1 MNHASR
7 THEYFRKAEEADA
20 AVQALREQA
29 KELEAK
35 LAADIAELEAEA
47 EYRNAQAEMALLL
60 ADVASV
66 LRDVDTRN
74 LSEGKR
80 VRVQGVRKR
89 VFQALGVSP

>member
-1 MNHASR
+1 MTHAR
-7 THEYFRKAEEADA
+7 ITHDVFARIEE
-20 AVQALREQA
+20 
-29 KELEAK
+29 
-35 LAADIAELEAEA
+35 
-47 EYRNAQAEMALLL
+47 AQAELAEIAEREADIRSKLERAQAEADMALLL

-89 VFQALGVSP
+89 VFQALGVTP

>member
-1 MNHASR
+1 MSH
-7 THEYFRKAEEADA
+7 A
-20 AVQALREQA
+20 AVTHDVFRRIE
-29 KELEAK
+29 E
-35 LAADIAELEAEA
+35 
-47 EYRNAQAEMALLL
+47 AQAELAEIAEREADIRSKLERAQAEADMALLL

-89 VFQALGVSP
+89 VFQALGVTP

>member
-1 MNHASR
+1 MSHASR
-7 THEYFRKAEEADA
+7 THEVFRRIEEAEVELA
-20 AVQALREQA
+20 EIAKRE
-29 KELEAK
+29 
-35 LAADIAELEAEA
+35 ADIRSKLERAQAE
-47 EYRNAQAEMALLL
+47 AEMALLL

-89 VFQALGVSP
+89 VFQALGVGA

>member
-1 MNHASR
+1 MSFIAKSHDAFQR
-7 THEYFRKAEEADA
+7 IEEANA
-20 AVQALREQA
+20 ELAEIAKRE
-29 KELEAK
+29 
-35 LAADIAELEAEA
+35 ADIRSKLE
-47 EYRNAQAEMALLL
+47 RAQAEADMALLL

-89 VFQALGVSP
+89 VFQALGVQP

>member
-1 MNHASR
+1 MNSYIAKSHDAFQR
-7 THEYFRKAEEADA
+7 MEEAN
-20 AVQALREQA
+20 
-29 KELEAK
+29 
-35 LAADIAELEAEA
+35 AELAEIRKREAETLSKL
-47 EYRNAQAEMALLL
+47 ERAQAEADMALLL

-89 VFQALGVSP
+89 VFQALGVQP

>member
-1 MNHASR
+1 MSSIAKSHDAFQRIEERN
-7 THEYFRKAEEADA
+7 AELAEIAKREADI
-20 AVQALREQA
+20 RS
-29 KELEAK
+29 KLE
-35 LAADIAELEAEA
+35 
-47 EYRNAQAEMALLL
+47 RAQAEADMALLL

-89 VFQALGVSP
+89 VFQALGVQP